1 MASSSSAGG
10 MPAVQPGSSSCPS
23 QQSEEL
29 VRSLIDQLD
38 ERTREVQ
45 GLKTKL
51 QDLQSELQSAGDR
64 ENFIM
69 AELAAQVHDLNCK
82 YPLYHSAL
90 VSCV

>member
-1 MASSSSAGG
+1 M
-10 MPAVQPGSSSCPS
+10 
-23 QQSEEL
+23 EL

-51 QDLQSELQSAGDR
+51 QDLQSELQSTGDR

-69 AELAAQVHDLNCK
+69 SELAAQVHDLNCK
-82 YPLYHSAL
+82 YSLCRSVLVFVRPYRNVHSL
-90 VSCV
+90 EYRYPW

>member
-1 MASSSSAGG
+1 M
-10 MPAVQPGSSSCPS
+10 
-23 QQSEEL
+23 
-29 VRSLIDQLD
+29 IDQLN

-69 AELAAQVHDLNCK
+69 AELVAQVHDLNCK
-82 YPLYHSAL
+82 NPLCRSAL
-90 VSCV
+90 VFCA